1 MRPLSITVLG
11 SHGVDGIME
20 LTEVSRSVEETEGEC
35 AACGPCREEAGGG
48 TWWTV
53 ERSVVSYRA
62 GCAQKSISV

>member
-1 MRPLSITVLG
+1 
-11 SHGVDGIME
+11 ME

-48 TWWTV
+48 MWWTV